1 MEKLIQTII
10 SLIVATVIFLDLK
23 NSEVVVLNGLAFT
36 VGILSFAI
44 ILGIYMIFSTLEDIR
59 DKDTKWYT

>member
-59 DKDTKWYT
+59 DKDTK